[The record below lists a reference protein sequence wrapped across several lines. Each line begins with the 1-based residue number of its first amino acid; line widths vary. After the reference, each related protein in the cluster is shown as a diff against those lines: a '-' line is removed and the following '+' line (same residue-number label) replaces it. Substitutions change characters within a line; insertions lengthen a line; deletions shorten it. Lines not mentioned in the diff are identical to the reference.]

1 MSQADLAGERF
12 SKEYV
17 SQIERGK
24 TTPSSSALDWI
35 AARLTTDREY
45 LEHGVHRGELER
57 ANALLE
63 AAESLGEEH
72 DYTEAVESY
81 RSAAQAVEL
90 VGSSSL
96 TLRYLNGHA
105 WALIRTGDVEGAHA
119 LLDRAQALVAPPNGS
134 DVDRAEVIF
143 RLAVCLYSRSEIPE
157 AIQRFTEALSLV
169 ERASTA
175 SDALRSDILSW
186 RSRCYRRQRDWVA
199 AWEDIE
205 RALELADASANAWRL
220 AEVTFQASLV
230 SQRQGRWVL
239 ARRHA
244 ETAKDLFE
252 HLGDRATVARLLNN
266 LAGLD
271 HLLGDPARAIA
282 RLQEAFAIFVDVGL
296 SVDAG
301 YVLSSQADIYVSLGE
316 FESGEEQAR
325 KALELLDDRVDH
337 LQEVGTAQLALG
349 RALAGQQRV
358 AEADATIAAAEA
370 TFERAR
376 SISHRAD
383 AWIARGDL
391 DSQRG
396 DDRSAANHFKRAVEA
411 IGLPELDF

>member
-1 MSQADLAGERF
+1 MSQAGLAGDRF

-24 TTPSSSALDWI
+24 TAPSSGALDWI
-35 AARLTTDREY
+35 AARLKTDREY
-45 LEHGVHRGELER
+45 LEHGVHRSELER
-57 ANALLE
+57 AEVMLE
-63 AAESLGEEH
+63 RAESLLGEF
-72 DYTEAVESY
+72 DD
-81 RSAAQAVEL
+81 SAAVDAYRAAAEVVGR

-96 TLRYLNGHA
+96 SLRHLNGHA
-105 WALIRTGDVEGAHA
+105 WALIRTGDVETAQV
-119 LLDRAQALVAPPNGS
+119 LLTRAEALVAPPNGS

-143 RLAVCLYSRSEIPE
+143 RLGVCRYSRSEITE
-157 AIQRFTEALSLV
+157 AIQLLGEALALV
-169 ERASTA
+169 ERSASA
-175 SDALRSDILSW
+175 SDELRSRILNW

-205 RALELADASANAWRL
+205 RALELAQSSGDSWRL

-252 HLGDRATVARLLNN
+252 QHGDRATVARLLNN

-271 HLLGDPARAIA
+271 HLLGDPARAVA

-296 SVDAG
+296 GVDAG
-301 YVLSSQADIYVSLGE
+301 YVLSSLADVYLSLGE
-316 FESGEEQAR
+316 FESAETQAR
-325 KALELLDDRVDH
+325 KALELLGDRVDH

-376 SISHRAD
+376 STSHRVD

-391 DSQRG
+391 DSLRG
-396 DDRSAANHFKRAVEA
+396 DDRSAADHYKRAVEA